1 MSTFSDA
8 LEAGHEVCLDLIDEV
23 DYTTS
28 KTEEVA
34 KVLESDCVCE
44 KSCSCGRSEP
54 FVDRRKKDVLTCWKC
69 ALPIS
74 KEEKQSQSP
83 CEHPKDSR
91 EFLLFNCQIPR
102 TLEHTS
108 RLLYLC
114 HKCGLVTCLDPN
126 RSGPSKN
133 PNDK

>member
-1 MSTFSDA
+1 MSKLCQCKLSDLA
-8 LEAGHEVCLDLIDEV
+8 KHINETV
-23 DYTTS
+23 DTNTML
-28 KTEEVA
+28 KEEVMEMLELEGGINTI
-34 KVLESDCVCE
+34 LESECVCFSYCE
-44 KSCSCGRSEP
+44 SDHDHSKYKCIPRPG
-54 FVDRRKKDVLTCWKC
+54 WK
-69 ALPIS
+69 
-74 KEEKQSQSP
+74 EKQSQSP